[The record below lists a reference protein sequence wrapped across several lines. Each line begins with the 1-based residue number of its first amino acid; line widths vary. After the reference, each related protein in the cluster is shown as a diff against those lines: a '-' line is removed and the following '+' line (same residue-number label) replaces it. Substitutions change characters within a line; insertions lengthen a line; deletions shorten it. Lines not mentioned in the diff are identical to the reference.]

1 MDSSSQTE
9 RDARV
14 RRTTRGF
21 GVSSLVPHEI
31 VGKLAPAAGA
41 SGYAMFWVNDL
52 PQASGIASLGVA
64 AKAAPHIE
72 LGVGVLAVDRW
83 DADRLA
89 EAIAGAEIDPRRL
102 TVGIGA
108 GQLTAGSLEAVKTA
122 SANLGEIGVRRV
134 VVGSLGPK
142 MTRLGGVHADGV
154 LLNWVTPSA
163 AGTLAG
169 AAVSGA
175 ADAGR
180 ETAGGETWLGAYTRV
195 ASDPA
200 AGDRLR
206 AECAAY
212 ESYPAYARHF
222 ARFGMSGMDTSVLG
236 DQAHIARWLDSFDGI
251 VDHMVV
257 RAIAAS
263 DTIDAYLN
271 VLRASAPV
279 AAREDVR

>member
-1 MDSSSQTE
+1 LDSS
-9 RDARV
+9 RDIV
-14 RRTTRGF
+14 DDSKERRTTRGF
-21 GVSSLVPHEI
+21 GISSLVSHDV
-31 VGKLAPAAGA
+31 VGGLASATET

-52 PQASGIASLGVA
+52 PQASGLASLGVA

-83 DADRLA
+83 NSDRLA
-89 EAIAGAEIDPRRL
+89 EAIEQAEIDPRRL

-108 GQLTAGSLEAVKTA
+108 GQLSTGSLDAVRAVAA
-122 SANLGEIGVRRV
+122 SLGELGVRRV

-142 MTRLGGVHADGV
+142 MTRLGGVDADGV

-163 AGTLAG
+163 AERLAG
-169 AAVSGA
+169 TAVAGA
-175 ADAGR
+175 VEANR
-180 ETAGGETWLGAYTRV
+180 EAWVGAYTRV
-195 ASDPA
+195 ASDAA

-236 DQAHIARWLDSFDGI
+236 GRPSIARWLDGYDGV

-257 RAIAAS
+257 RAIAAAETF
-263 DTIDAYLN
+263 DGYLD
-271 VLRASAPV
+271 VLRAAAPI
-279 AAREDVR
+279 APNGPGR

>member
-1 MDSSSQTE
+1 MDSTG
-9 RDARV
+9 

-21 GVSSLVPHEI
+21 GISSLVAHGI
-31 VGKLAPAAGA
+31 VGELAAAAEA

-52 PQASGIASLGVA
+52 PRASGIASLGVA
-64 AKAAPHIE
+64 AKAAPNIE

-89 EAIAGAEIDPRRL
+89 EAITEADIDPRRL

-108 GQLTAGSLEAVKTA
+108 GQLTAGSLEAVRA
-122 SANLGEIGVRRV
+122 VAVSLGELGVRRV
-134 VVGSLGPK
+134 LVGSLGPK
-142 MTRLGGVHADGV
+142 MTRLGGVEANGV

-163 AGTLAG
+163 ARRLAGTAVAG
-169 AAVSGA
+169 AAEA
-175 ADAGR
+175 NR
-180 ETAGGETWLGAYTRV
+180 EAWVGAYARV

-200 AGDRLR
+200 AADRLR

-236 DQAHIARWLDSFDGI
+236 DRPRIARWLGGYDGV
-251 VDHMVV
+251 VDHAVV

-263 DTIDAYLN
+263 ETLDAYRE
-271 VLRASAPV
+271 VLRASAPLAV
-279 AAREDVR
+279 DEEGQ